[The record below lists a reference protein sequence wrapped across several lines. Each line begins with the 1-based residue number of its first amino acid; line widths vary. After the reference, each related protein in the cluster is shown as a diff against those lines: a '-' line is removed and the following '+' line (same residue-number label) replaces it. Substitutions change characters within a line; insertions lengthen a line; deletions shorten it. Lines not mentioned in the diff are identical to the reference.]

1 MGPIKA
7 WSTCLRK
14 SLVWSGRSGR
24 AECWWCLAL
33 PVIVLFVLS
42 FVSVLAGEYGNVV
55 AVIFLIVEIVLFAT
69 NFAVAVRRLH
79 DTGRTAT
86 LPVVSSALAI
96 AATVLFFSPRF
107 YATTEV
113 GMSVIG
119 PILMSGGMLVTIG
132 LLIASAIVGLI
143 AAVFLLLPGDPE
155 PNRYGPPP
163 GDHEDPGDKLPSD
176 STPGEAEGPS

>member
-1 MGPIKA
+1 MKI
-7 WSTCLRK
+7 T
-14 SLVWSGRSGR
+14 
-24 AECWWCLAL
+24 
-33 PVIVLFVLS
+33 
-42 FVSVLAGEYGNVV
+42 
-55 AVIFLIVEIVLFAT
+55 AVIHALVAALWTAVEIVLFAT
-69 NFAVAVRRLH
+69 NFAVVVRRLH

-86 LPVVSSALAI
+86 LPVVSSTLAI

-176 STPGEAEGPS
+176 APREKRKDLHDLCTWLQDCADPQDRDVNLTMGGRPHRSITQPANQENGT